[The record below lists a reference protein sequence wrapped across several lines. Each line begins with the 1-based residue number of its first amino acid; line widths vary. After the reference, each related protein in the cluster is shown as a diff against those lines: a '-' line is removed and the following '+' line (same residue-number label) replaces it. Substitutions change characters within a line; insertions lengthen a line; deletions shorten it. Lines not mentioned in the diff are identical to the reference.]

1 MFNIGHFKGQP
12 TEHIFKYV
20 RGKLRSEGRGLAF
33 YYLKHNTQIVAVP
46 TSSTDANFVFNE
58 VTENF
63 QSVTI
68 QGQFTYRIHDP
79 KRAAELLNFTYDP
92 ARRAYT
98 TDDPD
103 RLPQRITNV
112 IQTAT
117 RGAIQGKTLE
127 AVLTESETI
136 AVDTQNR
143 VKTSGLLDAIGAEL
157 LNLSF
162 LNVRP
167 TPEVGKALEAEY
179 RESLLQRADEAIS
192 ARRAAAVAE
201 ERKIKET
208 ELNTEIAL
216 EEQRRALIDLQGDN
230 AAREAENEGKAL
242 EVKAGYR
249 AKATQMELDVL
260 KTLPPKETIALALR
274 EMGRR
279 ADRIGQLTITP
290 DILATILADR
300 DGEATRSATE

>member
-12 TEHIFKYV
+12 TDYIFKYV
-20 RGKLRSEGRGLAF
+20 RGQSRSEGRGLAF
-33 YYLKHNTQIVAVP
+33 YYLKHNTQIVSVP

-63 QSVTI
+63 QAVTI

-79 KRAAELLNFTYDP
+79 KRASELLNYTFDP

-98 TDDPD
+98 TEDPD

-117 RGAIQGKTLE
+117 RAAIQGKALE

-136 AVDTQNR
+136 ATDTRTR
-143 VKTSGLLDAIGAEL
+143 VQGSGLLDALGAEL

-167 TPEVGKALEAEY
+167 TPEVAKALEAEY
-179 RESLLQRADEAIS
+179 RESLLRRADEAIS
-192 ARRAAAVAE
+192 ARREAAVAE
-201 ERKIKET
+201 ERKIKEA
-208 ELNTEIAL
+208 ELNTDIAL
-216 EEQRRALIDLQGDN
+216 EQQRRALVDLQGEN
-230 AAREAENEGKAL
+230 AAREAENQGKAM

-249 AKATQMELDVL
+249 AKATQLELDVL
-260 KTLPPKETIALALR
+260 KTLPPRETLALALR

-290 DILATILADR
+290 EILATILSSR
-300 DGEATRSATE
+300 DGQASE

>member
-12 TEHIFKYV
+12 TEHVFKYV
-20 RGKLRSEGRGLAF
+20 RGKLRAEGRGLAF
-33 YYLKHNTQIVAVP
+33 YYLKHNTQIAAVP

-63 QSVTI
+63 QAVTI

-79 KRAAELLNFTYDP
+79 RRAAELLNYTYDP

-98 TDDPD
+98 SDDPD

-117 RGAIQGKTLE
+117 RAALQGKTLE
-127 AVLTESETI
+127 AVLTGSEAI
-136 AVDTQNR
+136 AADTQNR
-143 VKTSGLLDAIGAEL
+143 VKASGLLDALGAEL
-157 LNLSF
+157 LYLSF

-167 TPEVGKALEAEY
+167 TPEVAKALEAEY
-179 RESLLQRADEAIS
+179 RESLLRRADEAIA
-192 ARRAAAVAE
+192 ARREAAVAE
-201 ERKIKET
+201 ERKIKEA
-208 ELNTEIAL
+208 ELGTDIAL
-216 EEQRRALIDLQGDN
+216 EEQRRALIDLQGEN
-230 AAREAENEGKAL
+230 ATREAENAGKAI

-249 AKATQMELDVL
+249 AKATRAELDVL
-260 KTLPPKETIALALR
+260 RTLAPQETLALALR

-290 DILATILADR
+290 DILASILAGR
-300 DGEATRSATE
+300 DGRAAE